1 MPIAVTGGESKS
13 VFVRLSR
20 MTHPAIRGAWYL
32 PNRQQLDLM
41 FGSGRR
47 YCYTNVPAHVARRFA
62 DALSKGRFYN
72 SEIRNRFACT
82 ELDVDMAEV
91 A

>member
-1 MPIAVTGGESKS
+1 
-13 VFVRLSR
+13 
-20 MTHPAIRGAWYL
+20 MTDPAIRPAIYGAWYL
-32 PNRQQLDLM
+32 PNRRSLDLM

-47 YCYTNVPAHVARRFA
+47 YRYANVPAHVAQRFA
-62 DALSKGRFYN
+62 EAASKGRFYN

-82 ELDVDMAEV
+82 QLDSDLADV

>member
-1 MPIAVTGGESKS
+1 
-13 VFVRLSR
+13 
-20 MTHPAIRGAWYL
+20 
-32 PNRQQLDLM
+32 M

-47 YCYTNVPAHVARRFA
+47 YRYANVPANVAHRFA
-62 DALSKGRFYN
+62 EAASKGRFYN

-82 ELDVDMAEV
+82 QLDTDFADV